1 MSIWERSVADA
12 PAAHA
17 SWLAILRRLLPALKT
32 SAWLVEWWD
41 RVQEPVLDRLAED
54 KSLAAEAWAITI
66 AILTSDD
73 IEQEGD
79 EMGQLVVRIL
89 KLWMQNAQLASQD
102 GSSSV
107 MLKAKLIHGGLLS
120 YGKKRPKVRLI
131 CKEVLAPCSLASWPR
146 LRRGGCSVLLG
157 STTGTFVSCIARFNP
172 ADQLAGSLHGSKL
185 VHCAEGPSTSSVDVS
200 L

>member
-54 KSLAAEAWAITI
+54 KTLAAEAWANTI

-79 EMGQLVVRIL
+79 EIGQLVVRIL
-89 KLWMQNAQLASQD
+89 KLWMQNAQLASQE

-120 YGKKRPKVRLI
+120 YGKKRPKVRL
-131 CKEVLAPCSLASWPR
+131 ETGAVVPGLAITPQARR
-146 LRRGGCSVLLG
+146 LIPLSVCYYGGNRLLY
-157 STTGTFVSCIARFNP
+157 CEI
-172 ADQLAGSLHGSKL
+172 H
-185 VHCAEGPSTSSVDVS
+185 PS
-200 L
+200 